1 MSGREEGFVGRHGLW
16 DERRQEAAAR
26 LPEALRKLDS
36 VRVVLSD
43 LHGLPRSK
51 SFTTEAFA
59 EVLREGARFS
69 SATLLCDSGGNV
81 VPDLLAAGAGVGV
94 AELQG
99 SGSFVAVPDPL
110 TFRLLTHTSRPT
122 GWVIADEYLRSGAAH
137 PLSSRRLLRALL
149 AQLGERGWRHVVG
162 LELEWYLTRRVDR
175 DDPGEVGGFGTQGR
189 PPAVRAVNMGHQLNL
204 EGLTDALAPVLDP
217 LTDALTALGVPL
229 RTVEHESGPG
239 QIEFTCEP
247 MDSLDAADAVMLIRA
262 VTKQVCH
269 QLGYHASFMSLPVIS
284 GFTPSGWHLHQHL
297 APAPSGPSLFNPSG
311 PGELLSPLGAAFLG
325 GLLEH
330 AVAGAVFATPTVNG
344 YHRFDERFDFAPT
357 RVGWSTEHR
366 GALVRVVGGA
376 GAGDPGTHL
385 ESRAGEP
392 CANPYLYIGSQLSAG
407 MDGVERGLDPGDRL
421 LDPTDT
427 SARSLP
433 DDLDAALASCL
444 QSRHYR
450 DLLGPPL
457 LACWDQVKSSELG
470 RYGSWCAKHG
480 EAHGVL
486 SDWEQREYFPWY

>member
-1 MSGREEGFVGRHGLW
+1 MSGREQGFVGRHGLW
-16 DERRQEAAAR
+16 DERQQEAAAKLLET
-26 LPEALRKLDS
+26 LPAVDS
-36 VRVVLSD
+36 VRVVLCD

-51 SFTTEAFA
+51 SFSAGAFA

-69 SATLLCDSGGNV
+69 SATLLLDSGGNV
-81 VPDLLAAGAGVGV
+81 VPDLLAEGAGLGI
-94 AELQG
+94 AELRG

-110 TFRLLTHTSRPT
+110 TFRLLPHASRPT

-149 AQLGERGWRHVVG
+149 AQAAARGWRHLVG
-162 LELEWYLTRRVDR
+162 LEFEWYLTRRVDP

-217 LTDALTALGVPL
+217 LTDALVEVGIPL

-239 QIEFTCEP
+239 QIEFTCAP
-247 MDSLDAADAVMLIRA
+247 MEGLDAADAVMLTRA

-269 QLGYHASFMSLPVIS
+269 QLGYHASFMSLPAIA
-284 GFTPSGWHLHQHL
+284 GFTPSGWHLHQCL
-297 APAPSGPSLFNPSG
+297 TPAPSGPSLFSPTD
-311 PGELLSPLGAAFLG
+311 PGEPLSALGAAFLA

-330 AVAGAVFATPTVNG
+330 AVAGAIFATPTVNG
-344 YHRFDERFDFAPT
+344 YRRFDERFDFAPT
-357 RVGWSTEHR
+357 RVGWSSEQR

-376 GAGDPGTHL
+376 GDPGTRL
-385 ESRAGEP
+385 ESRIGEP

-407 MDGVERGLDPGDRL
+407 IDGVERGLDPGERL

-427 SARSLP
+427 GAPPLPASLG
-433 DDLDAALASCL
+433 AALASCL
-444 QSRHYR
+444 ESRHYR
-450 DLLGPPL
+450 DLLGPSL
-457 LACWDQVKSSELG
+457 LTCWDQLKSSELE
-470 RYGSWCAKHG
+470 RYGSWCAEHG
-480 EAHGVL
+480 ETHGVL
-486 SDWEQREYFPWY
+486 SDWEHREYFPWC